1 MKRSILHITL
11 RVKFHD
17 SCRMQD
23 DKFDDNLV
31 IFALLFFSLVPYPN
45 YTRVIGTYWIY
56 IRGVW
61 GQLNSFSE
69 KIRTIKV

>member
-31 IFALLFFSLVPYPN
+31 IFALLFFFISSLSKLYKS
-45 YTRVIGTYWIY
+45 YRY
-56 IRGVW
+56 ILDSYQECVGATE
-61 GQLNSFSE
+61 FF
-69 KIRTIKV
+69 